1 MLTSDATRLR
11 GRTESTPGSTDAPV
25 DATTR
30 ADVAMA
36 PYATWM
42 TVAAALAGALTAAST
57 MDLMAGACGI
67 AAATA
72 AAAALFVRRVSAALA
87 PTLGSLLLGAG
98 FLVPVAGVGDGAV
111 PWLLAILLQVA
122 AALVLPRQLAFA
134 VGAAP
139 AAAAAA
145 GTALR
150 SIHEAWTT
158 GLALLTIGILL
169 AHILSDLLRGQDM
182 ARVPTPSQSGTS
194 TPNLTGWTRIELD
207 RVKVELDAVVN
218 QLRQE
223 TSSRQQA
230 EAQILAALQTKE
242 TFLATMSHELRTP
255 LSQIIGY
262 SELLMDESEGVD
274 PAQLVGDIGRIHQ
287 AGMNLFDIIDNVLDL
302 SRIEAGKAS
311 AVPETIALYPFIDLL
326 TRNFAVQAQ
335 RRNNTLRLRCPEDIG
350 AIVSDRA
357 KLHTILRN
365 LIGNACK
372 FTENGTIR
380 LGVEV
385 DTNTSPPTYV
395 FAVSDTGVGLDPAD
409 IERLF
414 QPFQQAD
421 NSRTRRHDGPGLG
434 LAISRHYAAMLGGEL
449 SVEGQ
454 PGAGATF
461 TLRLPRAW
469 PGARA
474 SGLIVMSIGV

>member
-1 MLTSDATRLR
+1 MSDATRLE
-11 GRTESTPGSTDAPV
+11 GPTAAASP
-25 DATTR
+25 
-30 ADVAMA
+30 ADVPTAT
-36 PYATWM
+36 YATWM
-42 TVAAALAGALTAAST
+42 
-57 MDLMAGACGI
+57 
-67 AAATA
+67 AATA
-72 AAAALFVRRVSAALA
+72 AVAAGLNVVSTMDPVAGVCGCAAALVAALSVRRVGSTLA
-87 PTLGSLLLGAG
+87 PSLGSLLLGAG
-98 FLVPVAGVGDGAV
+98 LLVPVARVGGGAGLL
-111 PWLLAILLQVA
+111 LLAFLLQVA
-122 AALVLPRQLAFA
+122 APLVLPRQIAFVA
-134 VGAAP
+134 VAAT
-139 AAAAAA
+139 AVAVAA

-150 SIHEAWTT
+150 SMYEAWEA
-158 GLALLTIGILL
+158 GLALLAIGALVV
-169 AHILSDLLRGQDM
+169 HILSDLLRRQDSL
-182 ARVPTPSQSGTS
+182 RLQIPSQAGTS
-194 TPNLTGWTRIELD
+194 APSLTRWTRVELD
-207 RVKVELDAVVN
+207 RIKGELDVVVH

-242 TFLATMSHELRTP
+242 AFLATMSHELRTP

-274 PAQLVGDIGRIHQ
+274 PTQLSGDVARIHQ

-311 AVPETIALYPFIDLL
+311 AAPETIALYPFIDLL

-335 RRNNTLRLRCPEDIG
+335 RRSNTLRLRCPEDVG

-380 LGVEV
+380 LAVEL
-385 DTNTSPPTYV
+385 DATTSPPTYV
-395 FAVSDTGVGLDPAD
+395 FTVSDTGIGLDPAD

-434 LAISRHYAAMLGGEL
+434 LAISRHYAVMLGGDL
-449 SVEGQ
+449 SVESQ

-461 TLRLPRAW
+461 TLRLPRDW
-469 PGARA
+469 PDARA
-474 SGLIVMSIGV
+474 SGLIVLSVGV